1 MIRFIFYSKVNL
13 NNIVK
18 FIDYLKNCRAFKLTS
33 IYLVICFVLLQTPDL
48 LAEREVIN
56 VLYNF
61 NDN

>member
-1 MIRFIFYSKVNL
+1 MCMI
-13 NNIVK
+13 K
-18 FIDYLKNCRAFKLTS
+18 FIDEIMNSRAFKLTAS
-33 IYLVICFVLLQTPDL
+33 YLGICFVLLQTPDL